1 MGLNQSG
8 KIFLIAGLIIFISGY
23 FFHIKEIGDIM
34 GGLFMI
40 CGGSLIIASF
50 VEFITRWFNLKF

>member
-1 MGLNQSG
+1 MGLNKSG
-8 KIFLIAGLIIFISGY
+8 KIFLIAGVIIASSGY

-40 CGGSLIIASF
+40 CGGSLIVASF
-50 VEFITRWFNLKF
+50 VEFILRWFHLKF